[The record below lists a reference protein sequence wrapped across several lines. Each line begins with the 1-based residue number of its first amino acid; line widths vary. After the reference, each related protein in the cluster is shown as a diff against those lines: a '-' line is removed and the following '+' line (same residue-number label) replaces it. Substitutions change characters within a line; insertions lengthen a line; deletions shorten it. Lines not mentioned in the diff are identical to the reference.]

1 MLDAT
6 KIRFQK
12 LRMADLPLMHT
23 WLATDAVRQW
33 YAKRDYAYQQVVDH
47 YAPRITGQA
56 PTDSFLIVY
65 SDTPIG
71 YIQTYKIS
79 DYPDYS
85 QYVEV
90 RDDAAGVDLFIGEVA
105 YLHQGLGCL
114 ILKRFLREIV
124 FANPAIGSC
133 ILGPEP
139 QNKAAIRAYE
149 KAGFRYLKTVQIPDE
164 EAPEYLMSISR
175 NEV

>member
-12 LRMADLPLMHT
+12 LRMADLPLMHK
-23 WLATDAVRQW
+23 WLATDEVRQW
-33 YAKRDYAYQQVVDH
+33 YGKQDTSYQQVVEQ
-47 YAPRITGQA
+47 YSPAINGQE
-56 PTDSFLIVY
+56 PTDCFLIVY
-65 SDTPIG
+65 TDTPIG

-85 QYVEV
+85 QYLQVS
-90 RDDAAGVDLFIGEVA
+90 DDAAGVDLFIGEVA

-124 FANPAIGSC
+124 FVNPAMGSC

-139 QNKAAIRAYE
+139 QNKVAIRAYE

-164 EAPEYLMSISR
+164 EEPEYLMSISKD
-175 NEV
+175 EV